1 MAETTHEALRA
12 HMAKWR
18 KQNRKHGIETN
29 PLGDTDEAI
38 KFLCREID
46 RVKREEEKASR
57 G

>member
-1 MAETTHEALRA
+1 MGDTTLEALRS

-29 PLGDTDEAI
+29 PLGDMDEAV
-38 KFLCREID
+38 KWLCREID
-46 RVKREEEKASR
+46 RVKREEGKVSH